1 MVNCSHPD
9 EIGSTLY
16 DPFKKRVLQ
25 AVSKGLTMAS
35 IDHQAMMEENIVTQT
50 ISEQKFNEYP
60 YKPDLIFGYKNKK
73 VLLRVIPETQ
83 TMFDT

>member
-1 MVNCSHPD
+1 
-9 EIGSTLY
+9 
-16 DPFKKRVLQ
+16 
-25 AVSKGLTMAS
+25 MAS
-35 IDHQAMMEENIVTQT
+35 IDHQAMMEENIVNQT